1 MSKNLFGK
9 RMAALIAAFLLVLNI
24 SGIVWADPETE
35 EPAPEEPAAVEEVP
49 VEEVPAEVVEEVP
62 EVIEEVP
69 YEPENPVSFG
79 LEAEG
84 NMTLQDEVYGEQA
97 EDIEFIT
104 VNTRDGHTFYIVI
117 ERYAE
122 GDNVHFLNQVDSY
135 DLQAILSEASESTE
149 VLDETYETDVFESL
163 IPTEPVPTDTELPK
177 DETDGQK
184 TDFKKN
190 LYTFGAVVLLIGAVA
205 GAYYVVK
212 IRPNKKGKIDEEH
225 EFTDDEEY
233 EAEDPDE
240 YEEVED
246 GAESL
251 PEEPEEDDEYEDEY
265 EED

>member
-1 MSKNLFGK
+1 M
-9 RMAALIAAFLLVLNI
+9 
-24 SGIVWADPETE
+24 
-35 EPAPEEPAAVEEVP
+35 
-49 VEEVPAEVVEEVP
+49 
-62 EVIEEVP
+62 
-69 YEPENPVSFG
+69 
-79 LEAEG
+79 
-84 NMTLQDEVYGEQA
+84 
-97 EDIEFIT
+97 
-104 VNTRDGHTFYIVI
+104 
-117 ERYAE
+117 
-122 GDNVHFLNQVDSY
+122 
-135 DLQAILSEASESTE
+135 
-149 VLDETYETDVFESL
+149 
-163 IPTEPVPTDTELPK
+163 PTDTELPN

-246 GAESL
+246 RAEDL

>member
-1 MSKNLFGK
+1 MSKSKIGK
-9 RMAALIAAFLLVLNI
+9 RLAALIAAFLLVLNL

-35 EPAPEEPAAVEEVP
+35 EPVPEEPATVEEVP
-49 VEEVPAEVVEEVP
+49 VEEVTVEVTEEVP

-79 LEAEG
+79 LEASG
-84 NMTLQDEVYGEQA
+84 NMELQDDISGEQA
-97 EDIEFIT
+97 QDIEFIT

-117 ERYAE
+117 ERYQE
-122 GDNVHFLNQVDSY
+122 GDNVHFLNQVDAY
-135 DLQAILSEASESTE
+135 DLQAILSESSESTE
-149 VLDETYETDVFESL
+149 ALDETYETDLFESL
-163 IPTEPVPTDTELPK
+163 IPTEPVPTGTDIPE

-184 TDFKKN
+184 TDLKKN

-212 IRPNKKGKIDEEH
+212 IRPNKKGKIDEDH

-246 GAESL
+246 RAEDL
-251 PEEPEEDDEYEDEY
+251 PEEEPEEYEDEY

>member
-1 MSKNLFGK
+1 MSKSKIGK
-9 RMAALIAAFLLVLNI
+9 RLAALIAAFLLVLNL

-35 EPAPEEPAAVEEVP
+35 EPVPEEPATVEEVP
-49 VEEVPAEVVEEVP
+49 VEEVTVEVTEEVP

-79 LEAEG
+79 LEASG
-84 NMTLQDEVYGEQA
+84 NMELQDDISGEQA
-97 EDIEFIT
+97 QDIEFIT

-117 ERYAE
+117 ERYQE

-135 DLQAILSEASESTE
+135 DLQAILSEGSESTE
-149 VLDETYETDVFESL
+149 ILDETYETDLFESL
-163 IPTEPVPTDTELPK
+163 IPTEPVPTGTDIPE

-184 TDFKKN
+184 TDLKKN

-212 IRPNKKGKIDEEH
+212 IRPNKKGKIDEDH

-240 YEEVED
+240 FEEVED
-246 GAESL
+246 GAESV
-251 PEEPEEDDEYEDEY
+251 PEEEPEEYEDEY

>member
-1 MSKNLFGK
+1 MSKSKIGK
-9 RMAALIAAFLLVLNI
+9 RLAALIAAFLLVLNL

-35 EPAPEEPAAVEEVP
+35 EPVPEEPAAVEEVP
-49 VEEVPAEVVEEVP
+49 VEEVPVEEVP

-84 NMTLQDEVYGEQA
+84 NMTLQDDISGEQA

-149 VLDETYETDVFESL
+149 ILDETYETDLFESL
-163 IPTEPVPTDTELPK
+163 IPTEPVPTGTDIPK

-184 TDFKKN
+184 TDLKKN

-205 GAYYVVK
+205 GAYYIVK
-212 IRPNKKGKIDEEH
+212 IRPNKKGKIDEDH

-246 GAESL
+246 GAEDL
-251 PEEPEEDDEYEDEY
+251 PEEEPEEY

>member
-49 VEEVPAEVVEEVP
+49 VEEVPTEVVEEVP

-79 LEAEG
+79 LEASG
-84 NMTLQDEVYGEQA
+84 NMEL
-97 EDIEFIT
+97 
-104 VNTRDGHTFYIVI
+104 
-117 ERYAE
+117 RYAE

-149 VLDETYETDVFESL
+149 VLDESYETDMFESL

-212 IRPNKKGKIDEEH
+212 IRPNKKGKIDEDH

-246 GAESL
+246 RAESL

>member
-1 MSKNLFGK
+1 MSKSKIGK
-9 RMAALIAAFLLVLNI
+9 RLAALIAAFLLVLNL

-49 VEEVPAEVVEEVP
+49 VAEVPAEVVEEVP

-79 LEAEG
+79 LEASG
-84 NMTLQDEVYGEQA
+84 NMELQDDISGEQA
-97 EDIEFIT
+97 QDIEFIT

-117 ERYAE
+117 ERYQE

-149 VLDETYETDVFESL
+149 ILDETYETDLFESL
-163 IPTEPVPTDTELPK
+163 IPTEPVPTGTDIPK

-184 TDFKKN
+184 TDLKKN

-212 IRPNKKGKIDEEH
+212 IRPNKKGKIDEDH

-246 GAESL
+246 GAESV
-251 PEEPEEDDEYEDEY
+251 PEEEPEEYEDEY

>member
-1 MSKNLFGK
+1 MSKSKIGK
-9 RMAALIAAFLLVLNI
+9 RLAALIAAFLLVLNL

-35 EPAPEEPAAVEEVP
+35 ESVPEEPAAVEEVP
-49 VEEVPAEVVEEVP
+49 VEEVPVEEVP

-79 LEAEG
+79 LEASG
-84 NMTLQDEVYGEQA
+84 NMELQDDISGEQA
-97 EDIEFIT
+97 QDIEFIT

-117 ERYAE
+117 ERYSE
-122 GDNVHFLNQVDSY
+122 GGNVHFLNQVDSY
-135 DLQAILSEASESTE
+135 DLQAILSESSESTE
-149 VLDETYETDVFESL
+149 VLDETSETDMFESL

-212 IRPNKKGKIDEEH
+212 IRPNKKGKIDEDH

-246 GAESL
+246 GAESI
-251 PEEPEEDDEYEDEY
+251 PEEEPEEYEDEY